1 MMENPLVWGWV
12 LIALGLVLM
21 ISEFFIPTGGALG
34 LTAIVATIAGVV
46 VLWTGAG
53 RTWGL
58 TGTLSVLVMGP
69 AALAYGLK
77 VWPHTPLGRR
87 IIGAPSEEER
97 ANAAKAEADA
107 AHTARSIIGK
117 EGVVLTELRPVGT
130 VEIAGKRYD
139 AISEAFILPPGA
151 RVRVTGQ
158 DVAQIKV
165 RRVEDAGRG

>member
-21 ISEFFIPTGGALG
+21 VSEFFIPTGGALG

-46 VLWTGAG
+46 VLWVGAG

-69 AALAYGLK
+69 AALAYGLR

-87 IIGAPSEEER
+87 ILGTPSEEDR
-97 ANAAKAEADA
+97 ALAAKTEAEAA
-107 AHTARSIIGK
+107 EAARSMIGK
-117 EGVVLTELRPVGT
+117 EGVALTELRPVGT
-130 VEIAGKRYD
+130 VEIAGRRYD
-139 AISEAFILPPGA
+139 AISEAFILPAGA

-165 RRVEDAGRG
+165 RRVDSPGGA

>member
-21 ISEFFIPTGGALG
+21 VSEFFIPTGGALG

-46 VLWTGAG
+46 VLWVGAG

-69 AALAYGLK
+69 AALAYGLR

-87 IIGAPSEEER
+87 IIGTPSEEDR
-97 ANAAKAEADA
+97 ARAAKTEAEAA
-107 AHTARSIIGK
+107 AAARSMIGR
-117 EGVVLTELRPVGT
+117 EGVALTELRPVGT
-130 VEIAGKRYD
+130 VEIEGRRYD
-139 AISEAFILPPGA
+139 AISEAFILPAGA

-165 RRVEDAGRG
+165 RRVDAGGGA